1 MLRYSAG
8 RVAFTLYSPCAD
20 LILCFARIT
29 SPLSISAPAICFG
42 ICRREPHAHGWK
54 EQPENSPGWVPGE
67 AIISGHEQVNEMP
80 HSPPPPPADTQ
91 NSQQDEAE
99 NHFQEIVLELQE
111 AKADELKTLQSRK
124 PSDLLKLVDRGEA
137 DEFVSIWEAIASTCQ
152 LFDAGP
158 VLIKYLENPLLD
170 RRRRTKAAQTLA
182 RMLGLENTHIVFQV
196 GVMHY

>member
-1 MLRYSAG
+1 
-8 RVAFTLYSPCAD
+8 
-20 LILCFARIT
+20 
-29 SPLSISAPAICFG
+29 
-42 ICRREPHAHGWK
+42 
-54 EQPENSPGWVPGE
+54 
-67 AIISGHEQVNEMP
+67 MP

-196 GVMHY
+196 AQGGSVKEEALLSLRRLVDHEVARTVLKGQNLCDR